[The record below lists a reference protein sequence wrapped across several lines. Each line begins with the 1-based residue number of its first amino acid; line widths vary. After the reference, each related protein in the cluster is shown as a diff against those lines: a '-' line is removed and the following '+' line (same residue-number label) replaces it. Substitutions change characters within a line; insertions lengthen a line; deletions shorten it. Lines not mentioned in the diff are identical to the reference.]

1 MTMVKFLIVD
11 DHPSFR
17 RGVKDIL
24 AEGFKGAAVA
34 ECGNAQE
41 MLQEIKARKFDLVV
55 MDISMPGRSGP
66 DVLKEL
72 KVLNPGLPV
81 LILSMHPEDQYAI
94 RMFKA
99 GASGYLTK
107 SSAPEELVHAAKKV
121 LAGGQYVSATVGEA
135 LALTVRSGSE
145 KLPHQRLS
153 DREYEVLCLIA
164 SGKTVS
170 EIADDVHLSV
180 TTISTYRARILEKMG
195 LKNNAELTRYAI
207 QHGLV
212 L

>member
-1 MTMVKFLIVD
+1 MVKFLIVD

-24 AEGFKGAAVA
+24 AEGFRGASVS
-34 ECGNAQE
+34 ECGDAQE
-41 MLQEIKARKFDLVV
+41 MLREVRDGKFDLVI

-72 KVLNPGLPV
+72 KVLNPQLPV
-81 LILSMHPEDQYAI
+81 IILSMHPEDQYAI

-107 SSAPEELVHAAKKV
+107 SSGPEDLVQAARKV
-121 LAGGQYVSATVGEA
+121 LAGGQYVSAAVGEA
-135 LALTVRSGSE
+135 LAMTVRSGAE

-170 EIADDVHLSV
+170 DIAEAVHLSV